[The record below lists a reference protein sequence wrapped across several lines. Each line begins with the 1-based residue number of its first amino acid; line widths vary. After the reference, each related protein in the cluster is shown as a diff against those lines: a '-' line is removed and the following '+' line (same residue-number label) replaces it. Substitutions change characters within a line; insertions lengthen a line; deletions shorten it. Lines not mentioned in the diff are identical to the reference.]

1 MKSVTTKSII
11 DEIKQAQRELDAS
24 RLMLDYCSSEMMEC
38 AIYRYKANE
47 LRLNALYAIAK
58 RDGDSRVVSK
68 SCVECRNGE

>member
-11 DEIKQAQRELDAS
+11 DEIKQAQMELDAS

-38 AIYRYKANE
+38 AIYRYKSNE

>member
-38 AIYRYKANE
+38 AIYRYKSNE

-58 RDGDSRVVSK
+58 RDGVRV
-68 SCVECRNGE
+68 